1 MMRHKPASTFLFAAA
16 LMSVLSLAARAQN
29 GAPVKTAAPLAT
41 TKPSARW
48 VWMMNNLLSD
58 DQLAQAQAVMKRA
71 KAAGYNGVVLADY
84 KLGVLDQVSPHY
96 FDNARAFIKTAHD
109 LGMDIV
115 PAVAPIGYSASLLAH
130 DPNLAEGV
138 PVRDAPFVVKGK
150 TAELQIDSSTRLQ
163 NGDFETAKNN
173 TFAGWNYQD
182 APGSGTFADTQIK
195 HSGAQSLR
203 IDNIGAASNPAN
215 GRVIQTL
222 KVHPWRQYH
231 LSVWLKTQDFET
243 PGSVWSL
250 ALTPTGRSLIY
261 AGWKVARTQEWT
273 QYHAVFNS
281 LDNSSVNIYCG
292 VWGGRGGK
300 MWMDDLQVEE
310 VGLLNVLR
318 RAGCPLTVKSETGT
332 LYQEGRDF
340 ETVKDPRLG
349 NIPWAGE
356 YEIYHEAPPIRLA
369 ANSLIKDGQKLLVS
383 FYHPIVTNGEQV
395 ACCLSEPAVYT
406 LLQDQIRR
414 VNALF
419 HPKAFLLSHD
429 ELRVA
434 NWCEACQSRKM
445 TPGQL
450 LADNVKRCIAF
461 VRAANPQAKVYVW
474 SDMFDP
480 NHNAVDNYY
489 LVNGTL
495 AGSWNGLDK
504 NVGVFNWNFDHRQQ
518 SLPFFA
524 ARGQDQVL
532 AGYYDDRPQQ
542 IRDWLDATKGV
553 PNVSGVMYTTWSQ
566 RYDDLE
572 AFAQQA
578 WGK

>member
-1 MMRHKPASTFLFAAA
+1 MRRFSFLLLVSA
-16 LMSVLSLAARAQN
+16 LFVIGCARAQS
-29 GAPVKTAAPLAT
+29 PVKKVATPAA
-41 TKPSARW
+41 KPAPMRC
-48 VWMMNNLLSD
+48 VWIMHNLLSD
-58 DQLAQAQAVMKRA
+58 DQLAQAQAILKRA
-71 KAAGYNGVVLADY
+71 KAAGYNGVVLSDY
-84 KLGVLDQVSPHY
+84 KLGALDMQPPRY
-96 FDNARAFIKTAHD
+96 FENARAFIKTAND
-109 LGMDIV
+109 LGMDIY
-115 PAVAPIGYSASLLAH
+115 PAVAPIGYSSSLLSH
-130 DPNLAEGV
+130 NPNLAEGV

-150 TAELQIDSSTRLQ
+150 IADLQIDSSTRLQ
-163 NGDFETAKNN
+163 NGDFEAAQNN
-173 TFAGWNYQD
+173 KLSGWNYQD
-182 APGSGTFADTQIK
+182 APGSGTYIDTQIK
-195 HSGAQSLR
+195 HGGAQSLR
-203 IDNIGAASNPAN
+203 IEDIGTAANPAN
-215 GRVIQTL
+215 GRVIQSLT
-222 KVHPWRQYH
+222 VHPWRQYH

-250 ALTPTGRSLIY
+250 ALTPTGRSLIS

-281 LDNSSVNIYCG
+281 LDNTKLNIYGG

-318 RAGCPLTVKSETGT
+318 RSGCPLTVKSESGVV
-332 LYQEGRDF
+332 YQEGRDF
-340 ETVKDPRLG
+340 EAIKDPRMG
-349 NIPWAGE
+349 VIPWAGE
-356 YEIYHEAPPIRLA
+356 YEIYHAAPPIRLT
-369 ANSLIKDGQKLLVS
+369 ANSRIKDGQKLLVS
-383 FYHPIVTNGEQV
+383 FYHPLITNGEQV
-395 ACCLSEPAVYT
+395 ASCLSDPEVYK
-406 LLQDQIRR
+406 LLQDQIVR

-419 HPKAFLLSHD
+419 HPKGFLLSHD

-450 LADNVKRCIAF
+450 LADNLKRCVAF
-461 VRAANPQAKVYVW
+461 VRAANPKAKVYVW

-480 NHNAVDNYY
+480 NHNAIDNYY

-504 NVGVFNWNFDHRQQ
+504 KVGIFNWNFDQRQK
-518 SLPFFA
+518 SLAFFA
-524 ARGQDQVL
+524 ARGQEQVL
-532 AGYYDDRPQQ
+532 AGYYDDRPAQ
-542 IRDWLDATKGV
+542 IRDWLDAAKGV

-566 RYDDLE
+566 HYDDLE